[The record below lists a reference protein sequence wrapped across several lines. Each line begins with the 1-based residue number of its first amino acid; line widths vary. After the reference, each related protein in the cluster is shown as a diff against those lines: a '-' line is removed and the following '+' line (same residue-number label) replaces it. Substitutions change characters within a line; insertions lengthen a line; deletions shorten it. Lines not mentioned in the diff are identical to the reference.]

1 MNAPAAS
8 SSSTT
13 SSHRFPWKWKL
24 SDLDRVK
31 KNGLTVFS
39 CFACGGGSS
48 MGYKLAGY
56 TVLGNCEIDPKIA
69 ATYRANLHPRYSF
82 VMDVRDFL
90 KLPDEKIPQELF
102 SLDVLDGSPPC
113 STFSMAGDRE
123 SAWGKR
129 KRFTEGQALQT
140 LDDLFFTFIAIAKRL
155 RPKVVV
161 AENVKGLILGNA
173 KGYVHEIAK
182 GFREAGYDVQLFL
195 LNAASM
201 GVPQQ
206 RERTFFVARQRDFDF
221 PSLSLSFREQPIPF
235 GAIRDK
241 SGRPFKIGGG
251 KLEWLLHRRKPSDK
265 SISDIC
271 SRIGIKRVGFTRR
284 IVRDDVVA
292 PTVVAGDYDFR
303 FCDGLYMTDNDL
315 RNASTF
321 PQDYDF
327 GEKGALFLCGMS
339 VPPVMMAQVASQI
352 AEQWFIGD

>member
-13 SSHRFPWKWKL
+13 SLHRFPWKWKL
-24 SDLDRVK
+24 SDLDKVK

-69 ATYRANLHPRYSF
+69 ATYKANLHPRYSF

-113 STFSMAGDRE
+113 STFSMAGQRE
-123 SAWGKR
+123 GAWGKQ
-129 KRFTEGQALQT
+129 KRFAEGQALQR

-195 LNAASM
+195 LNGASM
-201 GVPQQ
+201 GVPQK
-206 RERTFFVARQRDFDF
+206 RERTFFIARRKDLNL
-221 PSLSLSFREQPIPF
+221 PPLKMSFKEPNIPF
-235 GAIRDK
+235 GQ
-241 SGRPFKIGGG
+241 
-251 KLEWLLHRRKPSDK
+251 
-265 SISDIC
+265 
-271 SRIGIKRVGFTRR
+271 
-284 IVRDDVVA
+284 VRDVHGKEFVNPNAKHRQLLKKRTRQDGSIAEICRRLGLKESGYVN
-292 PTVVAGDYDFR
+292 TIQHDEDVAGTVCAQRVAYR
-303 FCDGLYMTDNDL
+303 GCDGLYMTENDV
-315 RNASTF
+315 RNVSTF
-321 PQDYDF
+321 PQDYNF
-327 GEKGALFLCGMS
+327 SPKGTQFICGMS

-352 AEQWFIGD
+352 AEQWFIGE